1 MAEDLVAPATGD
13 RSPSAAAQPTGSASA
28 TGEQSGSSASRVR
41 ARLTRFGGTRGPAY
55 PALEPV
61 LQAARANH
69 PKADLGTVERA
80 YVVAER
86 AHRGQ
91 LRKSGDPYI
100 THPVAVA
107 TILAELGMTPSTLVA
122 ALLHDTVED
131 TEYSLEQLRRE
142 FGPEVAML
150 VDGVTKLD
158 KVTYGDAAQAETVR
172 KMVVAMAHDIRVLV
186 IKLADRL
193 HNARTW
199 KFVPAASAE
208 KKARE
213 TLEIYAPLAHRLGM
227 NTIKWELED
236 LSFATL
242 YPKVYDEI
250 VHLVAERA
258 PAREEY
264 LATVREQVGADLRNA
279 KIKASVT
286 GRPKHY
292 YSIYQKMIVRGRDFT
307 DIYDL
312 VGVRVLVD
320 TVRDCY
326 AALGALHARWN
337 PVPGRFKDYIAM
349 PKFNLYQSLHTT
361 VIGPGGKPVEIQIRT
376 HDMHRRAEYGVA
388 AHWKYKETAKGN
400 GPQDAAGNDMTWLRQ
415 LVDWQRETADPAEF
429 LDLLRDEIVH
439 LVAERAPAR
448 EEYLAVVRDQVG
460 ADLRAAKIKATVT
473 GRPKH
478 YYSIYQKMIVRG
490 RDFADIYDLVG
501 VRVLVDTVRDCYAAL
516 GALHARWNPVPGRF
530 KDYIA
535 MPKFN
540 LYQSLH
546 TTVIGP
552 GGKPVEIQIRTH
564 DMHRRAEYG
573 VAAHWKYKENAKSN
587 GGTQTEAPGGGDMAW
602 LRQLVD
608 WQRETADPTEFLD
621 SLRFEIAGSEVYVFT
636 PKGDVIALPQGSTPV
651 DFAYAVHT
659 EVGHRTMGARVNG
672 RLVPLDSTLEN
683 GDVVDVFTS
692 KSETAGPSR
701 DWLGFVKSPRAR
713 NKIRQWFSKE
723 RREEAIEH
731 GKDSIAK
738 AMRKQNLPMQRLLS
752 HESLVALASEMR
764 FADVSA
770 LYAAVGEGQVA
781 ASTVVQRLVQA
792 LGGETGAEEDLA
804 ETARPGPTA
813 RRVRTGDPGVVVR
826 GVDDVW
832 VKLAK
837 CCTPVPG
844 DDIVG
849 FVTRGAGVS
858 VHRADCINVE
868 QLRQQ
873 PERMLDVEWS
883 HTSSSLFLVQIQ
895 VEALDRARLLS
906 DVTRVLSDHHV
917 NILSAAVAR
926 SRDRVA
932 MSRFVFEMAEPSHLA
947 SVLAAV
953 RKIEGVFDVYRIT
966 GARPDDALR

>member
-1 MAEDLVAPATGD
+1 MVEDGVTGADAMTSHSPASPHRQDTGTDATGAT
-13 RSPSAAAQPTGSASA
+13 PTTPGVGVPVSADLEAGGGSTG
-28 TGEQSGSSASRVR
+28 RVR
-41 ARLTRFGGTRGPAY
+41 ARLARLSGRSAPAY

-61 LQAARANH
+61 LQAVRTNH
-69 PKADLGTVERA
+69 PKADLSGIEQA
-80 YVVAER
+80 YVVAEK

-131 TEYSLEQLRRE
+131 TDYSLDQLRHD

-158 KVTYGDAAQAETVR
+158 KVAYGDAAQAETVR
-172 KMVVAMAHDIRVLV
+172 KMVVAMSRDIRVLV

-199 KFVPAASAE
+199 KFVSAASAE

-264 LATVREQVGADLRNA
+264 LATVREQVGADLRSA
-279 KIKASVT
+279 KIKAS
-286 GRPKHY
+286 
-292 YSIYQKMIVRGRDFT
+292 
-307 DIYDL
+307 
-312 VGVRVLVD
+312 
-320 TVRDCY
+320 
-326 AALGALHARWN
+326 
-337 PVPGRFKDYIAM
+337 
-349 PKFNLYQSLHTT
+349 
-361 VIGPGGKPVEIQIRT
+361 
-376 HDMHRRAEYGVA
+376 
-388 AHWKYKETAKGN
+388 
-400 GPQDAAGNDMTWLRQ
+400 
-415 LVDWQRETADPAEF
+415 
-429 LDLLRDEIVH
+429 
-439 LVAERAPAR
+439 
-448 EEYLAVVRDQVG
+448 
-460 ADLRAAKIKATVT
+460 VT

-573 VAAHWKYKENAKSN
+573 VAAHWKYKESAK
-587 GGTQTEAPGGGDMAW
+587 GGPQDTAGNDMTW

-621 SLRFEIAGSEVYVFT
+621 LLRDEIAGAEVYVFT
-636 PKGDVIALPQGSTPV
+636 PKGDVQALPAGSTPV
-651 DFAYAVHT
+651 DFAYSVHT

-683 GDVVDVFTS
+683 GDVVEVFTS
-692 KSETAGPSR
+692 RSETAGPSR

-713 NKIRQWFSKE
+713 NKIRQWFTKE
-723 RREEAIEH
+723 RREEAIEQ
-731 GKDSIAK
+731 GKDAIAK
-738 AMRKQNLPMQRLLS
+738 AMRKQNLPIQRLMS
-752 HESLVALASEMR
+752 HEALVALAHEMR
-764 FADVSA
+764 FQDVSA
-770 LYAAVGEGQVA
+770 LYAAVGEGQASA
-781 ASTVVQRLVQA
+781 ASVVQRLVHS
-792 LGGETGAEEDLA
+792 LGGEPAAEEDIA
-804 ETARPGPTA
+804 EVARPGATA
-813 RRVRTGDPGVVVR
+813 RRVRTGDPGVVVK

-844 DDIVG
+844 DEIVG

-858 VHRADCINVE
+858 VHRTDCLNVE
-868 QLRQQ
+868 ALRRQ
-873 PERMLDVEWS
+873 PERLVEVSWS
-883 HTSSSLFLVQIQ
+883 HTSSQLFLVQIQ
-895 VEALDRARLLS
+895 VEALDRSRLLS
-906 DVTRVLSDHHV
+906 DITRVLSDHHV
-917 NILSAAVAR
+917 NILSATVST

-932 MSRFVFEMAEPSHLA
+932 LSRFVFEMAEPSHLA
-947 SVLAAV
+947 SVLSAV
-953 RKIEGVFDVYRIT
+953 RRVEGVFDVYRIT
-966 GARPDDALR
+966 GSRGAEEPAIRA

>member
-1 MAEDLVAPATGD
+1 MTEDLAAPTAGD
-13 RSPSAAAQPTGSASA
+13 RSPQPSA
-28 TGEQSGSSASRVR
+28 GSSAGQASTASGEQNGSSGSRVR
-41 ARLTRFGGTRGPAY
+41 AALTRLGGTRGPAY

-69 PKADLGTVERA
+69 PKADLSTVERA

-264 LATVREQVGADLRNA
+264 LA
-279 KIKASVT
+279 
-286 GRPKHY
+286 
-292 YSIYQKMIVRGRDFT
+292 
-307 DIYDL
+307 
-312 VGVRVLVD
+312 
-320 TVRDCY
+320 
-326 AALGALHARWN
+326 
-337 PVPGRFKDYIAM
+337 
-349 PKFNLYQSLHTT
+349 
-361 VIGPGGKPVEIQIRT
+361 
-376 HDMHRRAEYGVA
+376 
-388 AHWKYKETAKGN
+388 
-400 GPQDAAGNDMTWLRQ
+400 
-415 LVDWQRETADPAEF
+415 
-429 LDLLRDEIVH
+429 
-439 LVAERAPAR
+439 
-448 EEYLAVVRDQVG
+448 VVRDQVG

-564 DMHRRAEYG
+564 DMHGRAEYG
-573 VAAHWKYKENAKSN
+573 VAAHWKYMENAKNASDD
-587 GGTQTEAPGGGDMAW
+587 GPASGDMTW

-752 HESLVALASEMR
+752 HESLVALATEMR
-764 FADVSA
+764 FPDVSA
-770 LYAAVGEGQVA
+770 LYAAVGEGQVSA
-781 ASTVVQRLVQA
+781 ANVVQRLVQA

-858 VHRADCINVE
+858 VHRSDCINVE
-868 QLRQQ
+868 QLRAQ
-873 PERMLDVEWS
+873 PERMVEVEWS

-917 NILSAAVAR
+917 NILSASVST

-932 MSRFVFEMAEPSHLA
+932 MSRFVFEMAEPSHLT

-953 RKIEGVFDVYRIT
+953 RKIEGVFDVYRLT
-966 GARPDDALR
+966 GARQDDAHR